1 MERKGHVSGYWTWI
15 LFWIMNLIDFDYLV
29 FIVEEFEMV
38 FRSGAFCDVVAG
50 QPGDL
55 SSEFVCQ
62 LLQPLN
68 GRCSYLG

>member
-1 MERKGHVSGYWTWI
+1 
-15 LFWIMNLIDFDYLV
+15 MNLIDFDYLV